1 MGGLKQ
7 YMPITFATMG
17 IATLAIAGI
26 PPFSGFFSK
35 DEILA
40 SAFARGADSGYFYLV
55 WAAGTVAALL
65 TAFYMARL
73 MLFTFYGPNRTGEA
87 ERAQLHESPS
97 VMTTP
102 LIVLAVLTVLGGLIN
117 LPHFLPMPGTA
128 WLAHWLKPVV
138 HGGESMAGQPEAAT
152 GTLYGLLLFATII
165 AVGGI
170 WLARTR
176 LKPEALKPGDQSP
189 PETGFARLLLEKYHV
204 DEFYDAVIV
213 RPLIWISRNI
223 LWKGVDAGAIDGA
236 AVNGS
241 AFLAR
246 TLGWMGTRLQTG
258 RVGTYVVLFVVGVLA
273 VLSALTR

>member
-1 MGGLKQ
+1 
-7 YMPITFATMG
+7 MPITFATMG

-40 SAFARGADSGYFYLV
+40 SAFARGADDGYYYLV

-73 MLFTFYGPNRTGEA
+73 MMFTFYGSNRTGDA
-87 ERAQLHESPS
+87 ERAHLHESPR

-117 LPHFLPMPGTA
+117 LPHFLPLPGTA
-128 WLAHWLKPVV
+128 WLAHWLEPVV
-138 HGGESMAGQPEAAT
+138 RGGESMAGQPEPAT
-152 GTLYGLLLFATII
+152 GTLYLLLVVATGI

-170 WLARTR
+170 WLAVTR
-176 LKPEALKPGDQSP
+176 LKPAALMPADASP
-189 PETGFARLLLEKYHV
+189 AETGFAKLLLEKYHV
-204 DEFYDAVIV
+204 DEFYDAAIV
-213 RPLIWISRNI
+213 KPLVWISRNI
-223 LWKGVDAGAIDGA
+223 LWKGVDAGAIDGVG
-236 AVNGS
+236 VNGS
-241 AFLAR
+241 AFVAR

-258 RVGTYVVLFVVGVLA
+258 RVGTYVVLFVIGVLA